1 MDYRKKYLCV
11 LAVLAL
17 CGGLAGC
24 GSKQAE
30 ISGDVQTT
38 AAVQDEE
45 DEASPE
51 DYLKE
56 TDDPDDDKPI
66 DLDKIV
72 IGTQETK
79 STTKPAQTTE
89 TAKVTGT
96 SADTAAAQSDAQ
108 ETQASSAAQ
117 TNAQNSTEAP
127 KESQPAA
134 ESTQQVTQPATQ
146 PPTQAATQA
155 PTQPPT
161 QPPTEPPTE
170 APTEPVDPED
180 VVMAVIDLS
189 TMSIDGAGAAVNG
202 NVITITE
209 TGTYIVSG
217 YLADGMI
224 EVNTTQKVKIK
235 LNGADITNSAGPAV
249 MVTDAK
255 RLTMTLIEGTVNS
268 LTGGSVVNDGAI
280 CTNDTLEIK
289 GAGTLYVNGTVEHG
303 ISSDD
308 DIVIKNGDIYVNA
321 VKTGM
326 MANDDI
332 TVSGGTLHV
341 VGGTNGMKSKGTMHI
356 AGGTLWVTG
365 GPKET
370 KSGLYSATSFT
381 VTGGYIYVVGCDA
394 TAPDPATS
402 TQHAI
407 AVKYV
412 PSLAGGSTA
421 SISSGGVSLFDAYSD
436 MAYNTIFVCTPDIW
450 DGMEF
455 QVTANGADCG
465 LHTTAGMM
473 TSVTANY

>member
-1 MDYRKKYLCV
+1 MDYRKKYLS
-11 LAVLAL
+11 LFLVLAL

-24 GSKQAE
+24 GGKQE
-30 ISGDVQTT
+30 EVSGDVQTT

-66 DLDKIV
+66 DLDKVV

-79 STTKPAQTTE
+79 NTTVPVQSTE
-89 TAKVTGT
+89 TVKVTGT
-96 SADTAAAQSDAQ
+96 SADTTAAQSDAQ
-108 ETQASSAAQ
+108 ETQAPSASQ
-117 TNAQNSTEAP
+117 TNAQNSTDAP
-127 KESQPAA
+127 QQSQSAGTLP
-134 ESTQQVTQPATQ
+134 QQATQ

-170 APTEPVDPED
+170 APTELVDPED
-180 VVMAVIDLS
+180 VVMAVIDLN
-189 TMSIDGAGAAVNG
+189 TMGIDGMGASVNG

-224 EVNTTQKVKIK
+224 EVNTTQKIKLK

-268 LTGGSVVNDGAI
+268 LTGGSAVNDGAI

-308 DIVIKNGDIYVNA
+308 DIVIKNGDIHVNA
-321 VKTGM
+321 VKTGV

-381 VTGGYIYVVGCDA
+381 VTGGDIYVVGCDA

-465 LHTTAGMM
+465 LYTTAGMM
-473 TSVTANY
+473 TSVTVND